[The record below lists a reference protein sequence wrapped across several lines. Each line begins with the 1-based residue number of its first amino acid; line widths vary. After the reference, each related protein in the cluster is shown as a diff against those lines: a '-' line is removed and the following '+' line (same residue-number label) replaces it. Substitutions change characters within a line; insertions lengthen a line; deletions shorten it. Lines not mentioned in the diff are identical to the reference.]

1 MIGIFRKD
9 GWVGGSEA
17 DGRSRKKGPVRKEM
31 EKGLPVREGMMVKE
45 KRAVGTG
52 RKVKSYGKGWEGR
65 GELQARMGNG

>member
-1 MIGIFRKD
+1 
-9 GWVGGSEA
+9 
-17 DGRSRKKGPVRKEM
+17 M

-52 RKVKSYGKGWEGR
+52 RKVKSYEKGREGR